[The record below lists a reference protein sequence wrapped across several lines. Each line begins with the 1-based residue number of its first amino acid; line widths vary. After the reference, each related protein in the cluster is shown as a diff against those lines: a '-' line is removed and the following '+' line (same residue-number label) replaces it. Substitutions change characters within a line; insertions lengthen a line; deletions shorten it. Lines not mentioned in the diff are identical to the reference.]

1 MRIRFKHVLG
11 LSILLPLVTFS
22 LGAQPLP
29 SLPAASGVVTGT
41 LPNGIS
47 YFLVSNPSSKGRAD
61 FALVQKGPAREDVSR
76 SALAELP
83 HFQGERPY
91 QFLAKLGVGYDNF
104 GYIRSTEA
112 STTFFFHD
120 VPVDQ
125 AAIRDT
131 ALLLLFDI
139 SETCPYEQALIVCGD
154 VDKTVVRERMNVFS
168 MMVTPRERVPEPD
181 PYEWNPS
188 EVPVVRFSQAA
199 QQEEATLTVRYSS
212 PRTPREAMNTA
223 QPLVTELF
231 AQELGGIVR
240 ERLERVFREGNIPL
254 AAASSQYRGSD
265 RGPGAELYSFSVT
278 TGRDDLLRA
287 TEAFGTVLGE
297 LDAHGASFREFQ
309 GAKDRFLSSLAPAT
323 AALSNGKWVEKCASA
338 FLYGAGLSDPAY
350 VTSFFT
356 SRNIASQREL
366 ELFNDFVSALL
377 DPSKALTLRYV
388 SPSDRL
394 DDGALKEAFTKGWS
408 SASGGTVVR
417 EYGAN
422 QSDTLGLYVP
432 KSKAKLKHTVAEPV
446 TGGELWTF
454 SNGMRVIYKRS
465 TAVKG
470 MFSYGF
476 LLNGGFADVPD
487 LAQGEGGFIA
497 DMLALN
503 DIGGSTGASF
513 LKMLESNG
521 ISFTPSV
528 SLTDFRIAGR
538 APSPRLQ
545 LLLKSLL
552 TLSRERAVNADAYD
566 YYRTCERLRLSMDRR
581 QHDGIHAVVDSIM
594 CPDFRYMAGKRPS
607 GLSDDLPQRAA
618 KYFDGVFSSCND
630 GVLVLV
636 GDLDPYMLKKV
647 LPKYMGGFMTGSMR
661 STRPQVEFNLRSGWS
676 TYTVEAED
684 SAVGS
689 GEPCIT
695 VAESA
700 VLPFTPERY
709 YSFRVAAMELRK
721 HLAGALAGT
730 GMYAEVSDELELF
743 PAERLS
749 LRIVCRPASEEGL
762 PADVMPEDPLRV
774 LGVLRSALASFS
786 SEGPPASSVA
796 ASRTALQSAL
806 EASMSDPDFLAD
818 AAMLRYSA
826 GKDMVTGYKSKVGAV
841 TTASV
846 KEILSALDSGSKV
859 EFVVY

>member
-1 MRIRFKHVLG
+1 MRIRFKYVIG
-11 LSILLPLVTFS
+11 LSILLLLLTFS

-76 SALAELP
+76 NALAELP

-104 GYIRSTEA
+104 GFIRSTEA

-125 AAIRDT
+125 AAVRDT

-154 VDKTVVRERMNVFS
+154 VDKAVLRERMNVFS

-181 PYEWNPS
+181 PYEWKPS
-188 EVPVVRFSQAA
+188 ETPVVRFSQAA
-199 QQEEATLTVRYSS
+199 PQEEATLTVRYSS

-231 AQELGGIVR
+231 AEELGAIVR
-240 ERLERVFREGNIPL
+240 ERVERAFRDRGIPL

-265 RGPGAELYSFSVT
+265 KGPGAEMYSFTVT
-278 TGRDDLLRA
+278 TDRNDLLRA
-287 TEAFGTVLGE
+287 AESLGAIFGE
-297 LDAHGASFREFQ
+297 LDTYGASLREFQ
-309 GAKDRFLSSLAPAT
+309 GAKDRFLSSLTPAT
-323 AALSNGKWVEKCASA
+323 ASLTNGEWVEKCASA
-338 FLYGAGLSDPAY
+338 FLYGAGLSDPEY

-377 DPSKALTLRYV
+377 DPAKALILRYV
-388 SPSDRL
+388 SSTQID
-394 DDGALKEAFTKGWS
+394 AESLKSAFAAGWS
-408 SASGGTVVR
+408 SVSDRTAVR
-417 EYGAN
+417 EYVSN

-432 KSKAKLKHTVAEPV
+432 KVKARLKHTVTEPV

-454 SNGMRVIYKRS
+454 ANGMRVIYKRS

-503 DIGGSTGASF
+503 DIGGTTGDSF

-521 ISFTPSV
+521 ISFSPSV
-528 SLTDFRIAGR
+528 SLTDFRVEGR
-538 APSPRLQ
+538 APSSRLQ

-552 TLSRERAVNADAYD
+552 TLSRERAVNSDAYG

-594 CPDFRYMAGKRPS
+594 CPDYRYMAGKRPY
-607 GLSDDLPQRAA
+607 GLTDDLPQRAA
-618 KYFDGVFSSCND
+618 EYFDGIFSSCND

-636 GDLDPYMLKKV
+636 GDLEPYMLKKV
-647 LPKYMGGFMTGSMR
+647 LPRYMGGFMTGGMH
-661 STRPQVEFNLRSGWS
+661 STRPQVDFNLRSGWS
-676 TYTVEAED
+676 TYTVEARD
-684 SAVGS
+684 SVVGS

-700 VLPFTPERY
+700 MLPFTPERY
-709 YSFRVAAMELRK
+709 FSFRVAAMELRK

-749 LRIVCRPASEEGL
+749 LRIVCRPASEDGL
-762 PADVMPEDPLRV
+762 PSDVVPEDPLRV
-774 LGVLRSALASFS
+774 LGVLRSALAAFTA
-786 SEGPPASSVA
+786 EGPAAASLASSKA
-796 ASRTALQSAL
+796 ALLSVLDTSVT
-806 EASMSDPDFLAD
+806 DPAFLTE
-818 AAMLRYSA
+818 AAMMRYSA

-841 TTASV
+841 TPASV
-846 KEILSALDSGSKV
+846 KEVLSALDSGSKV
-859 EFVVY
+859 EYVVY

>member
-1 MRIRFKHVLG
+1 MRIRFKHVIG
-11 LSILLPLVTFS
+11 LSILPLLLTFS

-29 SLPAASGVVTGT
+29 SLPAASGVVSGA

-76 SALAELP
+76 TALAELP

-91 QFLAKLGVGYDNF
+91 QFLAKLGVGYDKF

-125 AAIRDT
+125 AAVRDT
-131 ALLLLFDI
+131 VLLLLFDI

-154 VDKTVVRERMNVFS
+154 VDKSVMRERMNVFS

-181 PYEWNPS
+181 PYEWKPS
-188 EVPVVRFSQAA
+188 ETPVVRFSQAA
-199 QQEEATLTVRYSS
+199 PQEEATLIVRYSS

-231 AQELGGIVR
+231 AEELGGIVR
-240 ERLERVFREGNIPL
+240 ERLERVFRDGGIPL
-254 AAASSQYRGSD
+254 AGVSSQYRGSD
-265 RGPGAELYSFSVT
+265 KGPGAELYSFSVT
-278 TGRDDLLRA
+278 TAREDLLRA
-287 TEAFGTVLGE
+287 TEAFGAVLGE
-297 LDAHGASFREFQ
+297 LDVHGASLREFQ

-323 AALSNGKWVEKCASA
+323 ASLSNGEWVDKCASA
-338 FLYGAGLSDPAY
+338 FLYGAGLADPAY

-388 SPSDRL
+388 SPSRL
-394 DDGALKEAFTKGWS
+394 DADSVKAAFAAGWS
-408 SASGGTVVR
+408 SASGMTAVR

-422 QSDTLGLYVP
+422 QSDTLALYVP
-432 KSKAKLKHTVAEPV
+432 KTKAKLKQTVSEPV

-454 SNGMRVIYKRS
+454 ANGMRVIYKRS

-476 LLNGGFADVPD
+476 LLNGGFAGVPD

-497 DMLALN
+497 DMLTLN

-521 ISFTPSV
+521 ISFNPSV

-538 APSPRLQ
+538 APSSRLQ

-552 TLSRERAVNADAYD
+552 TLSRERALNADAYG
-566 YYRTCERLRLSMDRR
+566 YYRSGERLRLSMDRK

-594 CPDFRYMAGKRPS
+594 CPDFRYMAGKRPY

-618 KYFDGVFSSCND
+618 EYFKEIFSHCND

-647 LPKYMGGFMTGSMR
+647 LPKYMGGFMTGGMR
-661 STRPQVEFNLRSGWS
+661 SIRPQVEFNLRSGWS
-676 TYTVEAED
+676 TYTVEAGD
-684 SAVGS
+684 SVAGS

-743 PAERLS
+743 PVERLS
-749 LRIVCRPASEEGL
+749 LRIVCRPAAEEGL
-762 PADVMPEDPLRV
+762 PADIVPEDPLRV
-774 LGVLRSALASFS
+774 LGVLRSALAGFS
-786 SEGPPASSVA
+786 SDGPSASSVA
-796 ASRTALQSAL
+796 ASKSALQSVL
-806 EASMSDPDFLAD
+806 DASMSDSDFLAD
-818 AAMLRYSA
+818 AAMMRYSV

-841 TTASV
+841 TPASV